1 LKQELLRE
9 VTKTTRELQLQTAQ
23 HQLNKQKNELIE
35 LEQRSFWRKLIP
47 NLAGGVV
54 ALFYT
59 LMLVLMLKIL
69 LFDGIVNGF
78 GLNRLTRFVTTLVR
92 THPFGGSVLAIIELV
107 LIVGVVLGCFWAMV
121 KAVSYLNDWDAEKLM
136 FWRRDRY

>member
-1 LKQELLRE
+1 MLKHKQHY
-9 VTKTTRELQLQTAQ
+9 TKTVTITETRSIGFYKSKLS
-23 HQLNKQKNELIE
+23 E
-35 LEQRSFWRKLIP
+35 LEQRSFCRKLIP
-47 NLAGGVV
+47 NLAGGAV

-78 GLNRLTRFVTTLVR
+78 GLKRLTRFVTTLVR

-121 KAVSYLNDWDAEKLM
+121 KAVSYLND
-136 FWRRDRY
+136 